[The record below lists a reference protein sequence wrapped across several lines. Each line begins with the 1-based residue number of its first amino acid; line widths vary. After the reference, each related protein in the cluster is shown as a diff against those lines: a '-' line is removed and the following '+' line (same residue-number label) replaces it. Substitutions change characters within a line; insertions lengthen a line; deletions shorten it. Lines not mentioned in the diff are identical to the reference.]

1 MSDKRC
7 PSQDELLSFVDA
19 DLSPEQL
26 ARVEKHLEVCSAC
39 AKRVMALTSLVQD
52 LGAPLPAEPPLDVA
66 LHVAGVM
73 DRLDSRVTQPRLSA
87 WLAWGGGL
95 AAAAAALLLFLKL
108 QAPAGPHELAE
119 GELAARG
126 GPTEA
131 SLSRNIGVQ
140 LYSSQHT
147 ELTALG
153 SGSRIAQSAA
163 LTAGLRNLATERA
176 YLLLFALDSRQAVHW
191 IAPEYTSQGSNPE
204 ASPITPTRT
213 EKLLPSV
220 AMFDDLAPGP
230 LRVVAVISSVPLHV
244 SDVEALPPAELS
256 AERLLKR
263 FPRAEVRQ
271 FLLEVQS
278 EPKP

>member
-7 PSQDELLSFVDA
+7 PSEDELLSFVDA

-39 AKRVMALTSLVQD
+39 AKQVMTLSSLVED
-52 LGAPLPAEPPLDVA
+52 LGAPLAAEPPLDVA

-73 DRLDSRVTQPRLSA
+73 DRLDSRVTEPRWSA
-87 WLAWGGGL
+87 WLTWAGV
-95 AAAAAALLLFLKL
+95 AAAAAALLLFVKL
-108 QAPAGPHELAE
+108 QAPAGPQAAPG

-126 GPTEA
+126 GPAEA
-131 SLSRNIGVQ
+131 SLSRNVGVQ
-140 LYSSQHT
+140 LYSSRHG

-153 SGSRIAQSAA
+153 SGSRIVQSAA
-163 LTAGLRNLATERA
+163 LTAGLRNLASERA

-191 IAPEYTSQGSNPE
+191 IAPEYTTQGSNPE
-204 ASPITPTRT
+204 ASPIAPART
-213 EKLLPSV
+213 ERLLPSV
-220 AMFDDLAPGP
+220 AVFDDLAPGP
-230 LRVVAVISSVPLHV
+230 LRVVAVISSEPLHV

-278 EPKP
+278 ETKP

>member
-7 PSQDELLSFVDA
+7 PSEDELLSFVDA

-26 ARVEKHLEVCSAC
+26 ARVEKHLEVCSTC
-39 AKRVMALTSLVQD
+39 AKQVMTLSSLVAD
-52 LGAPLPAEPPLDVA
+52 LGAPLAAEPPLDVA

-73 DRLDSRVTQPRLSA
+73 DRLDSRVTKPRWSA
-87 WLAWGGGL
+87 WLTWGGV
-95 AAAAAALLLFLKL
+95 AAAAAALLLFVRL
-108 QAPAGPHELAE
+108 QAPAGPQAAPG

-126 GPTEA
+126 GPAEA
-131 SLSRNIGVQ
+131 SLSRNVGVQ
-140 LYSSQHT
+140 LYSSQHG

-153 SGSRIAQSAA
+153 SGSRIVQTAA
-163 LTAGLRNLATERA
+163 LTAGLRNLASERA

-204 ASPITPTRT
+204 ASPIAPART
-213 EKLLPSV
+213 ERLLPSV
-220 AMFDDLAPGP
+220 AVFDDLAPGP
-230 LRVVAVISSVPLHV
+230 LRVVAVISSEPLHV

-256 AERLLKR
+256 AERLLRR

-278 EPKP
+278 ETKP

>member
-7 PSQDELLSFVDA
+7 PSEDELLSFVDA

-39 AKRVMALTSLVQD
+39 AKIVMTLSSLVED
-52 LGAPLPAEPPLDVA
+52 VGAPLRAEPPLDVG
-66 LHVAGVM
+66 LHVASVM
-73 DRLDSRVTQPRLSA
+73 SVSEPRWSA
-87 WLAWGGGL
+87 WLSWGGGL
-95 AAAAAALLLFLKL
+95 AAAAAGLFLFVKL
-108 QAPAGPHELAE
+108 QSPALPPAVPG
-119 GELAARG
+119 GELLARG

-131 SLSRNIGVQ
+131 SLSRNVGVQ
-140 LYSSQHT
+140 LYSSRHA

-153 SGSRIAQSAA
+153 SGSHITQSAA
-163 LTAGLRNLATERA
+163 LTAGLRNLASERA

-191 IAPEYTSQGSNPE
+191 IAPEYTSQDSDPE
-204 ASPITPTRT
+204 AAPITPATT
-213 EKLLPSV
+213 ERLLPSV
-220 AMFDDLAPGP
+220 AVFDDLAPGP
-230 LRVVAVISSVPLHV
+230 LRVIAVISREPLHV

-263 FPRAEVRQ
+263 FPRSEVRQ

-278 EPKP
+278 ETKP

>member
-7 PSQDELLSFVDA
+7 PSEDELLSFVDA

-39 AKRVMALTSLVQD
+39 AKVVMTLSSLIEDV
-52 LGAPLPAEPPLDVA
+52 GAPLRAEPPLDVG
-66 LHVAGVM
+66 LHVASVM
-73 DRLDSRVTQPRLSA
+73 SRLDSRVSEPRWSA
-87 WLAWGGGL
+87 WLSWGGGL
-95 AAAAAALLLFLKL
+95 AAAAAGLFLFVKL
-108 QAPAGPHELAE
+108 QSPALPPAVPG
-119 GELAARG
+119 GELLARG

-131 SLSRNIGVQ
+131 SLSRNVGVQ
-140 LYSSQHT
+140 LYSSRHA

-153 SGSRIAQSAA
+153 SGSHITQSAA
-163 LTAGLRNLATERA
+163 LTAGLRNLASERA

-191 IAPEYTSQGSNPE
+191 IAPEYTSQDSNPE
-204 ASPITPTRT
+204 AAPITPATT
-213 EKLLPSV
+213 ERLLPSV
-220 AMFDDLAPGP
+220 AVFDDLAPGP
-230 LRVVAVISSVPLHV
+230 LRVIAVISSEPLHV

-263 FPRAEVRQ
+263 FPRSEVRQ

-278 EPKP
+278 ETKP